1 MQDPNVAKWVLV
13 MLSAAALTGCSLL
26 IGTGDGQCTDDTD
39 CVRAN
44 LGSTCVDQICVDT
57 SECRDGGAC
66 TSMAAVSSGKC
77 MNDKQCT
84 ASSAPRCLNGTCV
97 SNSLAEQWLC
107 SADEGTIKTNTVR
120 YGIHIVDFLSRKPPK
135 NIVVKACRS
144 NDVGCE
150 EPVATFIDTDG
161 TGHAQFELPSG
172 FFGFFEVTSAS
183 LPSLLY
189 ITKPV
194 VKNTLNRDLPVLTAE
209 TIQLTAQITGYEYD
223 MSKGLALLEALDCT
237 DTPQGGI
244 QFSISGGATGDQFYL
259 VDQVPSRDAKVTDY
273 DEVSNSADGGFVN
286 VPPGFVTFSARLGED
301 GLELG
306 SFNAQIRANTIT
318 FIDMHF

>member
-1 MQDPNVAKWVLV
+1 MQDSFVAKWVAV
-13 MLSAAALTGCSLL
+13 MFSAAALTGCSFL
-26 IGTGDGQCTDDTD
+26 IGTGDKQCKSDAD

-66 TSMAAVSSGKC
+66 TSMAAVSAGKC
-77 MNDKQCT
+77 TTDKQCSV
-84 ASSAPRCLNGTCV
+84 AALPRCLNSNCV
-97 SNSLAEQWLC
+97 SNALAEQWLC
-107 SADEGTIKTNTVR
+107 SADDGTIKSSTVR
-120 YGIHIVDFLSRKPPK
+120 YGIHIVDFLTRKPPK
-135 NIVVKACRS
+135 NIVVSACRS
-144 NDVGCE
+144 NDVACE
-150 EPVATFIDTDG
+150 DPVAKFTDTDG

-172 FFGFFEVTSAS
+172 FFGFFEVRSSS
-183 LPSLLY
+183 LPTLLY

-194 VKNTLNRDLPVLTAE
+194 FKNTLNRDLPVLTTE

-223 MSKGLALLEALDCT
+223 TSKGLALLEALDCT

-244 QFSISGGATGDQFYL
+244 QFSMTGATGNQFYL

-286 VPPGFVTFSARLGED
+286 IPPGFVTFNARLGED

-306 SFNAQIRANTIT
+306 SFNAQIRPNTIT